1 QQVLPLLTVDGF
13 GALFTGMIIFSM
25 MAVGLF
31 SYIYFEEREENPK
44 EYYILLFLA
53 TLGAAILT
61 ISVHFISFF
70 SGLEVLSVSLYALI
84 AYLRNRNHAVESG
97 MKYLVLAAV
106 SSAFLLF
113 GMALIYMETGS
124 MEFTAIAQSMELSS
138 SSVLFMMGFGIML
151 VAIGFKL
158 ALAPFHL

>member
-1 QQVLPLLTVDGF
+1 MVLAAASMAVILLIAFRMSHTVIQIAAFFMACLVILAMWYVKDTLPQQVLPLLVVDGF

-61 ISVHFISFF
+61 ISIHFISFF
-70 SGLEVLSVSLYALI
+70 IGLEILSVSLYALI
-84 AYLRNRNHAVESG
+84 AYLRNRADTPVP
-97 MKYLVLAAV
+97 L
-106 SSAFLLF
+106 
-113 GMALIYMETGS
+113 
-124 MEFTAIAQSMELSS
+124 
-138 SSVLFMMGFGIML
+138 
-151 VAIGFKL
+151 
-158 ALAPFHL
+158 P